1 MASHSSFFFLAATA
15 SLLALADRAAAQ
27 LEVDADQAS
36 GLGPGVTLTEP
47 FTENAAAVEM
57 ADPGAPP
64 QILEQQDIVATRL
77 FSRTCPCVPRTDAEL
92 VRPSSGCLGAY
103 LPGSY
108 KRVKGRSHTVEKRKT
123 CPVHAHAAAHL
134 HNDWSSGRRTR

>member
-1 MASHSSFFFLAATA
+1 MASHSSIFAFAATTG
-15 SLLALADRAAAQ
+15 LLVLANRTSAQ

-47 FTENAAAVEM
+47 FTENAAAVGM

-64 QILEQQDIVATRL
+64 QILEQQGIEATRL

-92 VRPSSGCLGAY
+92 VCPLLFGFH
-103 LPGSY
+103 LPG
-108 KRVKGRSHTVEKRKT
+108 T
-123 CPVHAHAAAHL
+123 CTLAHVHNLHA
-134 HNDWSSGRRTR
+134 